1 MKHLIINLTKKVK
14 DLYTENLMREIEE
27 DTNERCPVFLHQ
39 KNSVKMFIFPKISVD
54 SLQSLSKFPWPFF
67 TKIEKTFL
75 KFEWNQQ
82 KTLNSQSNLVKGEHS
97 WKHYTLWFQTT
108 VGPWTT
114 WVWTSRVHLCEFF
127 FFSLTAIVLHY
138 LWFHISDMKLWIW
151 RADIKL
157 DVGFPLHVGGS
168 WHS

>member
-27 DTNERCPVFLHQ
+27 DTNERYPVFLLQ
-39 KNSVKMFIFPKISVD
+39 KNSVKMFIFPKLSVD
-54 SLQSLSKFPWPFF
+54 SLQSLSKFSWHFF

-97 WKHYTLWFQTT
+97 WKHCTLWFQTT

-114 WVWTSRVHLCEFF
+114 WVWTARVHLCEF

-138 LWFHISDMKLWIW
+138 LWFRISDMKLWIW
-151 RADIKL
+151 RANYTTSHYTYK
-157 DVGFPLHVGGS
+157 GFDHL
-168 WHS
+168 

>member
-27 DTNERCPVFLHQ
+27 DTNERYPVFLLQ
-39 KNSVKMFIFPKISVD
+39 KNSVKMFIFPKLSVD
-54 SLQSLSKFPWPFF
+54 SLQSLSKFSWHFF

-97 WKHYTLWFQTT
+97 WKHCTLWFQTT

-114 WVWTSRVHLCEFF
+114 WVWTARVHLCEF

-138 LWFHISDMKLWIW
+138 LWFRISDMKLWIW
-151 RADIKL
+151 RADI
-157 DVGFPLHVGGS
+157 S
-168 WHS
+168 